1 MTATTTLHRT
11 PRRAPARPGPRA
23 GWDPLVIAAEAGAP
37 EIEAP
42 PLIPVHPRPSPPPPD
57 PARWSGVLAR
67 AVVEVLIGARPAAQV
82 RRWLA
87 EDVWAVV
94 NRRAE
99 LSRTI
104 RGRTGT
110 PPAVTVL
117 RVHHC
122 PVGADHEASVVVHD
136 GRRVRAVAL
145 RLHLHRGRWQ
155 TVALQIA

>member
-1 MTATTTLHRT
+1 MTIT
-11 PRRAPARPGPRA
+11 PTRESRRARPIRPGPRA
-23 GWDPLVIAAEAGAP
+23 AWDPLVIQAEVPVP
-37 EIEAP
+37 ETEP
-42 PLIPVHPRPSPPPPD
+42 PALVAIGGETEPPPD

-67 AVVEVLIGARPAAQV
+67 AVVEVLIGTRPAAQV

-87 EDVWAVV
+87 EEVWTVV

-99 LSRTI
+99 LSRAI
-104 RGRTGT
+104 RGRAGT

-122 PVGADHEASVVVHD
+122 AISDGEHEAAVVVHD
-136 GRRVRAVAL
+136 GTRVRAVAV

-155 TVALQIA
+155 AVALRIA